1 MKTTK
6 TIYLFF
12 LLSLFLSIKSSYA
25 QQQTLLGEIKM
36 FAGNFPPRGWEF
48 CDGQLIAINSNSAL
62 FSIIGATYGGDGR
75 TTFALPDLRG
85 RVAISAGMR
94 SGSNIQYRQGQR
106 GGNETFQLTTPNLP
120 AHNHTATVAI
130 TPNVTSTTEAVRD
143 TPITGDVPA
152 AANFGPGLSTTKVK
166 SFGPANNT
174 VTGQT
179 QTATVNINNTGS
191 SQPISILQPYT
202 VIRYIIATEGTFP
215 TRPR

>member
-12 LLSLFLSIKSSYA
+12 LLSLFLSVKSSYA
-25 QQQTLLGEIKM
+25 QSDPFLGEIRM
-36 FAGNFPPRGWEF
+36 FAGNFAPRGWEF

-62 FSIIGATYGGDGR
+62 FSLLGTMYGGDGR

-85 RVAISAGMR
+85 RVAISAGR
-94 SGSNIQYRQGQR
+94 HPGSNTDYRQGP
-106 GGNETFQLTTPNLP
+106 GAGSETFQLTTLNLP

-166 SFGPANNT
+166 SFGPASNT

-179 QTATVNINNTGS
+179 QTATVNINNTGN

-202 VIRYIIATEGTFP
+202 VIRYIIATQGFFP
-215 TRPR
+215 SRR